1 MAISVNLF
9 ALDGIAYS
17 SADVQF
23 GEAETLSPPVNTGSV
38 ILTVPLRRR
47 RLTLNARGV
56 TEAKFTSVDSQRTS
70 SVSAI
75 LGGTPS
81 GSEIEVGAFT
91 IENALLL
98 DYQPGAPITIE
109 SVVLLES
116 VSLIYDSMSWS

>member
-9 ALDGIAYS
+9 ELDGIAYS

-23 GEAETLSPPVNTGSV
+23 GDAETLAPPVNTRSV

-56 TEAKFTSVDSQRTS
+56 TEAKFTSVDSQRSS
-70 SVSAI
+70 SVSSI
-75 LGGTPS
+75 LGGSPV
-81 GSEIEVGAFT
+81 GENIVVGAFT
-91 IENALLL
+91 VENALLL